1 MTQQC
6 SQCKE
11 PAADGKKMCTKHV
24 EKYREYARNKAEKA
38 NPKPAQEV
46 KAVVPHHASKP
57 RPAAPV
63 VEIEVGPSS
72 IDEAIATLEKRL
84 QTLRDAKLVMQQ
96 LEVA

>member
-11 PAADGKKMCTKHV
+11 PAAEGKKMCTKHV

-38 NPKPAQEV
+38 NPKPAHEV
-46 KAVVPHHASKP
+46 KAVALTPKP
-57 RPAAPV
+57 KPVAPV

-84 QTLRDAKLVMQQ
+84 QTLRDAKLVLQQ